1 MSAIIEVPGP
11 GANVRLLRD
20 ERGWKQ
26 EELARRAGLSRPH
39 IGKIERGER
48 TLTQGVAAALARAFG
63 VSLEVILGS
72 TPVVGAEES
81 LKALNSAIRRFDLP
95 AESTASPEQLKAAL
109 AEMAEI
115 RGKADLTQVLLKL
128 PPLVSEVTNHAHRTG
143 TPEAWAMV
151 AEAYSCVYWLAA
163 RHRWMTLAD
172 LAVTKQKIAAQQA
185 DPVTLAV
192 AARDEA
198 GVYLNHGEFEDG
210 LAVVDRAITQVERGD
225 ATGFERSYALGTLH
239 LRGLTL
245 AGRLGDKRTADRH
258 IDSAWALA
266 EDFDRDVCR
275 AGGIGGIHFG
285 PQNTAIHV
293 VATCSDL
300 RRHAD
305 AIAVMRDLTK
315 DPARR
320 PLRLPA
326 TRTSPMYMNT
336 ARSKLALGDREGAL
350 EDLENAWSIAPQM
363 AKVHP
368 TSQELIRVLTT
379 LHKRSNPRLVR
390 LARKA
395 EIEF

>member
-1 MSAIIEVPGP
+1 MRV
-11 GANVRLLRD
+11 LRD
-20 ERGWKQ
+20 ERSWKQ
-26 EELARRAGLSRPH
+26 AELARRAGLSRPH

-63 VSLEVILGS
+63 VSLEVVLGS
-72 TPVVGAEES
+72 TPVVGVEDS
-81 LKALNSAIRRFDLP
+81 LKALTSAIRRFDLP
-95 AESTASPEQLKAAL
+95 MESTASREQLKAAL
-109 AEMAEI
+109 ADMSAI
-115 RGKADLTQVLLKL
+115 RGKADLGQVLLKL
-128 PPLVSEVTNHAHRTG
+128 PPLVAEVTNHAHKTG

-151 AEAYSCVYWLAA
+151 ADAYSCVYWLAA

-198 GVYLNHGEFEDG
+198 GVYLNHGEFEEG
-210 LAVVDRAITQVERGD
+210 LAVVDRAITQVERGNANGAD
-225 ATGFERSYALGTLH
+225 RSYALGTLH

-258 IDSAWALA
+258 MERAWALA
-266 EDFDRDVCR
+266 EDFDRDVNR
-275 AGGIGGIHFG
+275 AGGLHFG
-285 PQNTAIHV
+285 PQNTAVHA

-305 AIAVMRDLTK
+305 AIAVAQDLTK
-315 DPARR
+315 NPAQR

-336 ARSKLALGDREGAL
+336 ARSKLALGDRDGAL
-350 EDLENAWSIAPQM
+350 EDLEKAWRIAPQM

-379 LHKRSNPRLVR
+379 LHKRSNPRLVK
-390 LARKA
+390 LAQRA